1 MNYCEWAQAYQDD
14 ACRVLSVIEKKKA
27 LLNDKK
33 LNADT
38 RKSIGDAIIEYRR
51 IYRELLKTA
60 EHLRSRGGNLHE
72 A

>member
-1 MNYCEWAQAYQDD
+1 MNYSEWAAAYQQD
-14 ACRVLSVIEKKKA
+14 ACRVRYVIEKKKA

-33 LNADT
+33 LNADQ

-51 IYRELLKTA
+51 IYRELLNIA
-60 EHLRSRGGNLHE
+60 RHLRARGGIAHE